1 MDSTGVMSLAFLK
14 TKKLRIVSIGERHHT
29 YDITRSNILHEW
41 LNPELLSRDSSY
53 MLVEDL
59 YFTDNKCAKHVVPRY
74 FKKENIV
81 SCDDI
86 RENIFLFIDKQSGLA
101 LHLRYHFMS
110 EYPRG
115 SQILSPPPID
125 EYMYKIP
132 ITLEYLLH
140 DQFRPSTTYFV
151 SQAKKHN
158 NMYNRL
164 KGSNADLNYHTLY
177 EYTKTERDTSMDYR
191 YTVKLTKDLLA
202 YTMYMQDY
210 VYNNFIY
217 MTVKWIVAHVPGKPL
232 KEAFTFVNS
241 ILRRQTDFCKQFYAA
256 NFRTNNF
263 IFDFIVI
270 QHVLS
275 LYDTNA
281 EVIYISAGCA
291 HNRMINIFLYH
302 LFNYV
307 GLFDSIDE
315 FRSEQWDLVD
325 MNEYDKKQI
334 NSSDFTDFINQNPEY
349 GIRAPPVVEPINLD
363 VPDANLDFFITILV
377 DNYNISAETQ
387 AWLRTN
393 LSGVSTENLHIIF
406 NMILSHEILKS
417 HDAHQLLT
425 VLKDMPLIGRLMTI
439 QTATHRVFK
448 NEMIAIFIKTMS
460 VADIRSI
467 PPYTFISLINEP
479 KSINFSELRKGA
491 DLLQIEQTLSS
502 TTPNDPDDKPIPSD
516 RTIKYMRL
524 LELSKE
530 SILSESESL
539 EYTNL
544 QRLFNLLPDKSAED
558 YGKEFAEAF
567 YILYSRQKTGMPF
580 DRLWEYPKLEA
591 GYLDNKIRFTEPYVF
606 KYDDD
611 FIVDL
616 KATTPYSYKYYNND
630 YEYYKKKKQLT
641 TEFNNNILEL
651 LRVDSMQNITYEQ
664 RNKLDEKYKEA
675 LELLKNN
682 QQVIIGMDNGPP
694 VIMINAVPDEFYTTY
709 TAPVHC
715 WNVSGALGGAG
726 ALGGSGELNK
736 SIGKYIK
743 VVNDVGFMLLIAI
756 FIVLVIYLFYSV
768 YKHINYT
775 SCRKKNEYKYNYKS
789 SNI

>member
-1 MDSTGVMSLAFLK
+1 MDSTGIMSLAFLK

-59 YFTDNKCAKHVVPRY
+59 YFKENKCAKDVVPRY

-86 RENIFLFIDKQSGLA
+86 RENILLLIDNQSGLA

-110 EYPRG
+110 KYPRE
-115 SQILSPPPID
+115 STIISPPLID

-132 ITLEYLLH
+132 VSLEDLLH
-140 DQFRPSTTYFV
+140 DRFKPCTTYFV
-151 SQAKKHN
+151 SQAKKHD

-164 KGSNADLNYHTLY
+164 KGDNADLNYHAMY
-177 EYTKTERDTSMDYR
+177 EYTKTERNTSMDYR
-191 YTVKLTKDLLA
+191 ETEKLTKDLLA
-202 YTMYMQDY
+202 YNMYMQDY

-217 MTVKWIVAHVPGKPL
+217 MTVNWIVKQVPHITPS
-232 KEAFTFVNS
+232 EAFTFVTGR
-241 ILRRQTDFCKQFYAA
+241 LRRQTDFCKELYAA
-256 NFRTNNF
+256 NFKSNNV

-281 EVIYISAGCA
+281 EVIYISSGCA
-291 HNRMINIFLYH
+291 HNRMINIFLFH
-302 LFNYV
+302 LFKYV
-307 GLFDSIDE
+307 GFFESINE

-325 MNEYDKKQI
+325 MNEYEKKPI
-334 NSSDFTDFINQNPEY
+334 SSPDFIDFVNKNPEY
-349 GIRAPPVVEPINLD
+349 GIRAPPVVEHIILD

-377 DNYNISAETQ
+377 DTYNIPTETQ

-393 LSGVSTENLHIIF
+393 LSGVSTENLHFIF
-406 NMILSHEILKS
+406 NMILTQEILKPQ
-417 HDAHQLLT
+417 DAPQLYT
-425 VLKDMPLIGRLMTI
+425 VLKDMPLIGRLMDI

-448 NEMIAIFIKTMS
+448 NEMLSIFIKTMS
-460 VADIRSI
+460 DADIRSI

-479 KSINFSELRKGA
+479 ESINFSKLREGA
-491 DLLQIEQTLSS
+491 DLLTLEKTSS
-502 TTPNDPDDKPIPSD
+502 SINTNDPDDKPIPSD

-524 LELSKE
+524 LKLSKE
-530 SILSESESL
+530 PILSESESL
-539 EYTNL
+539 EYSNL
-544 QRLFNLLPDKSAED
+544 QRLFNLLPSKSAED

-567 YILYSRQKTGMPF
+567 YEYFNGDK
-580 DRLWEYPKLEA
+580 LWRKKEIFEAYPVA
-591 GYLDNKIRFTEPYVF
+591 QNNYLDNKVGFTKPYEF

-611 FIVDL
+611 YIVDIQT
-616 KATTPYSYKYYNND
+616 TTPYNYKYYNND

-641 TEFNNNILEL
+641 EQFNNHLLEL
-651 LRVDSMQNITYEQ
+651 LRVDDIQNITYPQ
-664 RNKLDEKYKEA
+664 RNKLDTKYKEA

-682 QQVIIGMDNGPP
+682 EQVVIGMDDGQP
-694 VIMINAVPDEFYTTY
+694 VITLDAVPDEFYTKY
-709 TAPVHC
+709 RAPVHK
-715 WNVSGALGGAG
+715 VSIS
-726 ALGGSGELNK
+726 GGSGELGK

-743 VVNDVGFMLLIAI
+743 VINDVGFMVLIAI
-756 FIVLVIYLFYSV
+756 LVVLVIYLFYSV

-775 SCRKKNEYKYNYKS
+775 SCSKKNEYKYNYKS